1 MVSIPRNTENAFLR
15 TLILKL
21 SEAISTKRLNS
32 ETGTVEIVQVE
43 ATLKK
48 LAGINM
54 ALYWIVSWY
63 WKTEF
68 AGQIGI
74 FSIIR
79 NRIVADNV
87 NMALPNTLWYSS
99 FLLTSLWRKKRS
111 NFTSTSSIFFFFK
124 SEVIVISIFISSQIN
139 SVTKLEVGCLRYRMV
154 WISMGIWAQ
163 LFKQMKQQRGK
174 IRARY

>member
-1 MVSIPRNTENAFLR
+1 
-15 TLILKL
+15 
-21 SEAISTKRLNS
+21 
-32 ETGTVEIVQVE
+32 
-43 ATLKK
+43 
-48 LAGINM
+48 
-54 ALYWIVSWY
+54 
-63 WKTEF
+63 
-68 AGQIGI
+68 
-74 FSIIR
+74 
-79 NRIVADNV
+79 
-87 NMALPNTLWYSS
+87 LWYSS